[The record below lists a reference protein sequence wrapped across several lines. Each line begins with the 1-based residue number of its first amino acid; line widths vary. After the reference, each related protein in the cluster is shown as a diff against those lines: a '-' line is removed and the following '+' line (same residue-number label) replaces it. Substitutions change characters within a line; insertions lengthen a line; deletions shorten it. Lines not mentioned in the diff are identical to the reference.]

1 MQVSRL
7 MADVHSDIRGETY
20 YRALELENAGQSVL
34 KLNTGNPA
42 TFGFEMPQSVKAC
55 IKDNAEKALG
65 YCDVRG
71 MATAREAIR
80 DYHRAHGIAG
90 VQTDDVFIGN
100 GVSEIA
106 AMLTAVSL
114 NEGDEVL
121 VPMPCYSLWVNQIVM
136 VKAKPVFYRC
146 DEQAEWC
153 PDMVDM
159 RCKVTSKTRAILL
172 INPNNPTGAVYGET
186 LLGEVIELAREY
198 GLAIWSDEIYDRL
211 ILDGT
216 YTSIASLC
224 DDVPIVTMNGLSKS
238 HCLCG
243 LRCGW
248 LAISGPRDKT
258 APLNRALTTLASVR
272 LCSNA
277 LMQLIIPTA
286 LADTAYTEKMLQG
299 RLKEQRA
306 ATCRALDRIGLASY
320 VANKAAFYLFPRVE
334 FKRYGFEN
342 DKQFAAALLEEERI
356 LVVPGSGFYWDRAD
370 HFRLVMLPK
379 AAELEQAIERIG
391 TFLQVRQNG

>member
-1 MQVSRL
+1 MQVSAV
-7 MADVHSDIRGETY
+7 MTEVHSDIRGETY
-20 YRALELENAGQSVL
+20 YRALELEKTGQKIL

-42 TFGFEMPQSVKAC
+42 TFGFTMPDSVKTY
-55 IKDNAEKALG
+55 IEGHAEQALG

-71 MATAREAIR
+71 MAAAREAIR
-80 DYHRAHGIAG
+80 DYHCAHGIQD

-106 AMLTAVSL
+106 AMLTTVSL

-146 DEQAEWC
+146 DEQADWC
-153 PDMVDM
+153 PDLVDM
-159 RCKVTSKTRAILL
+159 RRKVTAKTRAVLL

-186 LLGEVIELAREY
+186 LLQEVVSLAREH

-211 ILDGT
+211 IVDGSP

-224 DDVPIVTMNGLSKS
+224 NDVPIVTMNGLSKS

-248 LAISGPRDKT
+248 LVLSGPRTET
-258 APLNRALTTLASVR
+258 APINRALATLASVR

-277 LMQLIIPTA
+277 LMQLVIPTA
-286 LADTAYTEKMLQG
+286 LADTAYTDAMIRG
-299 RLKEQRA
+299 RLSEQRA
-306 ATCRALDRIGLASY
+306 ATCRALDRIEAASY
-320 VANKAAFYLFPRVE
+320 VPNKAAFYVFPRVE
-334 FKRYGFEN
+334 FTRYGFET
-342 DKQFAAALLEEERI
+342 DKQFAAALLEEEHI
-356 LVVPGSGFYWDRAD
+356 LVVPGSGFYWNEPN

-379 AAELEQAIERIG
+379 AEELEKAVDRIG
-391 TFLQVRQNG
+391 MFLEAHNG

>member
-1 MQVSRL
+1 MQVSTV
-7 MADVHSDIRGETY
+7 MTDVHSDIRGETY
-20 YRALELENAGQSVL
+20 YRALELEKAGEKIL

-42 TFGFEMPQSVKAC
+42 TFGFTMPESVKTVLT
-55 IKDNAEKALG
+55 DRAEQALG

-71 MATAREAIR
+71 MAAAREAIR
-80 DYHRAHGIAG
+80 DYHRTRGIRDA
-90 VQTDDVFIGN
+90 QTDDVFIGN

-106 AMLTAVSL
+106 SMLTTVSL

-146 DEQAEWC
+146 DEQADWC
-153 PDMVDM
+153 PDIADM
-159 RCKVTSKTRAILL
+159 RRKVTAKTCAVLL

-186 LLGEVIELAREY
+186 LLQEVISLAREH
-198 GLAIWSDEIYDRL
+198 GLTIWSDEIYDRL
-211 ILDGT
+211 MMDGT
-216 YTSIASLC
+216 PYTSIASLC

-248 LAISGPRDKT
+248 LVLSGPRAET

-277 LMQLIIPTA
+277 LMQLVIPTA
-286 LADTAYTEKMLQG
+286 LEDAAYTEAMIQG
-299 RLKEQRA
+299 RLSEQRA
-306 ATCRALDRIGLASY
+306 ATCRALDRIEAASY
-320 VANKAAFYLFPRVE
+320 VPNKAAFYLFPRVE
-334 FKRYGFEN
+334 FTRYGFES
-342 DKQFAAALLEEERI
+342 DKQFAAALLEEEHI
-356 LVVPGSGFYWDRAD
+356 LVVPGSGFYWDQPD

-379 AAELEQAIERIG
+379 AAELERAIDRIG
-391 TFLQVRQNG
+391 AFLQTR

>member
-1 MQVSRL
+1 MVLSNV

-20 YRALELENAGQSVL
+20 YRALKLEKQGQKVL

-42 TFGFEMPQSVKAC
+42 TFGFEMPESVRRC
-55 IKDNAEKALG
+55 IEENAEKALG

-71 MATAREAIR
+71 MAPAREAIR
-80 DYHRAHGIAG
+80 DYHISRGIHGIE
-90 VQTDDVFIGN
+90 TDDVFIGN

-106 AMLTAVSL
+106 AMLTTVLL

-153 PDMVDM
+153 PDIADM
-159 RCKVTSKTRAILL
+159 RRKVTAKTRAILL
-172 INPNNPTGAVYGET
+172 INPNNPTGAVYGDT
-186 LLGEVIELAREY
+186 LLQEVIRLAREH
-198 GLAIWSDEIYDRL
+198 GLMIWSDEIYDRL
-211 ILDGT
+211 IMDGGT
-216 YTSIASLC
+216 YTSVASLC

-248 LAISGPRDKT
+248 LILSGPRAET

-277 LMQLIIPTA
+277 LMQLVIPTA
-286 LADTAYTEKMLQG
+286 LVDTAYTENMIQG
-299 RLKEQRA
+299 RLARQRT
-306 ATCRALDRIGLASY
+306 ATCQALDRIEGASY
-320 VANKAAFYLFPRVE
+320 VTNKAAFYLFPRVE
-334 FKRYGFEN
+334 LTRYGFDS
-342 DKQFAAALLEEERI
+342 DKRFAAELLEAEHI
-356 LVVPGSGFYWDRAD
+356 LIVPGSGFYWDAPD
-370 HFRLVMLPK
+370 HFRIVMLPEEG
-379 AAELEQAIERIG
+379 ELARAIDRIG
-391 TFLQVRQNG
+391 AFLQTR

>member
-1 MQVSRL
+1 MVLSSV

-20 YRALELENAGQSVL
+20 YRALELEKQGQKVL

-42 TFGFEMPQSVKAC
+42 TFGFRMPESVRRC
-55 IKDNAEKALG
+55 IEENAEKALG

-71 MATAREAIR
+71 MAAAREAIR
-80 DYHRAHGIAG
+80 DYHLGRGIHG
-90 VQTDDVFIGN
+90 VETDDVFIGN

-106 AMLTAVSL
+106 AMLTTVSL

-146 DEQAEWC
+146 DEQADWC
-153 PDMVDM
+153 PDMADM
-159 RCKVTSKTRAILL
+159 RRRVTAKTRAILL
-172 INPNNPTGAVYGET
+172 INPNNPTGAVYGDT
-186 LLGEVIELAREY
+186 LLHEVIQLAREHS
-198 GLAIWSDEIYDRL
+198 LMIWSDEIYDRL
-211 ILDGT
+211 IVDGT

-224 DDVPIVTMNGLSKS
+224 DDVPIITMNGLSKS

-248 LAISGPRDKT
+248 LVLSGPRAET
-258 APLNRALTTLASVR
+258 APINRALTTLASVR

-277 LMQLIIPTA
+277 LMQLIVPTA
-286 LADTAYTEKMLQG
+286 LADTAYTNAMLHG
-299 RLKEQRA
+299 RLASQRE
-306 ATCRALDRIGLASY
+306 ATCKAFDRIEGASY

-334 FKRYGFEN
+334 LTRYGFDS
-342 DKQFAAALLEEERI
+342 DKQFAAALLEKEHI
-356 LVVPGSGFYWDRAD
+356 LIVPGSGFYWDKPD
-370 HFRLVMLPK
+370 HFRIVMLPE
-379 AAELEQAIERIG
+379 AEELAHAIDRIG
-391 TFLQVRQNG
+391 AFLQTR

>member
-1 MQVSRL
+1 MVLSSV
-7 MADVHSDIRGETY
+7 MVDVHSDIRGETY
-20 YRALELENAGQSVL
+20 YRALELEKQGQKVL

-42 TFGFEMPQSVKAC
+42 TFGFKMPESVKRC
-55 IKDNAEKALG
+55 IEENAEKALG

-71 MATAREAIR
+71 MVAAREAIR
-80 DYHRAHGIAG
+80 DYHLGRGIQG
-90 VQTDDVFIGN
+90 VETDDVFIGN

-106 AMLTAVSL
+106 AMLTTVSL

-146 DEQAEWC
+146 DEQADWC
-153 PDMVDM
+153 PDMADM
-159 RCKVTSKTRAILL
+159 RRKITSKTRAILL
-172 INPNNPTGAVYGET
+172 INPNNPTGAVYGDT
-186 LLGEVIELAREY
+186 LLRDVIQLAREH
-198 GLAIWSDEIYDRL
+198 GLMIWSDEIYDRL
-211 ILDGT
+211 IVDGT

-248 LAISGPRDKT
+248 LVLSGPRAET
-258 APLNRALTTLASVR
+258 APINRALTTLASVR

-277 LMQLIIPTA
+277 LMQLVIPTA
-286 LADTAYTEKMLQG
+286 LADTAYTDAMLHG
-299 RLKEQRA
+299 RLASQRE
-306 ATCRALDRIGLASY
+306 ATCKAFDRIEGASY

-334 FKRYGFEN
+334 FARYGFDS
-342 DKQFAAALLEEERI
+342 DKQFAATLLEKEHI
-356 LVVPGSGFYWDRAD
+356 LIVPGSGFYWDQPD
-370 HFRLVMLPK
+370 HFRIVMLPE
-379 AAELEQAIERIG
+379 AGELAHAIDRIG
-391 TFLQVRQNG
+391 AFLQTR

>member
-1 MQVSRL
+1 MQASKV

-20 YRALELENAGQSVL
+20 YRALELEKAGQKVL

-42 TFGFEMPQSVKAC
+42 TFGFEMPESVRRC
-55 IKDNAEKALG
+55 IEENAEKALG

-71 MATAREAIR
+71 MVAAREAIR

-106 AMLTAVSL
+106 AMLTTVSL

-121 VPMPCYSLWVNQIVM
+121 IPMPCYSLWVNQIVM

-146 DEQAEWC
+146 DEKAEWC
-153 PDMVDM
+153 PDIADM
-159 RCKVTSKTRAILL
+159 RRKVTARTRAVLL

-186 LLGEVIELAREY
+186 LLQEVIGLAREY

-211 ILDGT
+211 MIEGAP

-224 DDVPIVTMNGLSKS
+224 DDVPMVTMNGLSKS

-248 LAISGPRDKT
+248 LVLSGPCDQT
-258 APLNRALTTLASVR
+258 TPLNRALTTLASVR

-277 LMQLIIPTA
+277 LMQLVIPTA
-286 LADTAYTEKMLQG
+286 LADTAYTENMIHG
-299 RLKEQRA
+299 RLQQQRV
-306 ATCRALDRIGLASY
+306 ATCRAFDRIEAASY

-334 FKRYGFEN
+334 FKEYGFES
-342 DKQFAAALLEEERI
+342 DKQFAAALLEEEHI
-356 LVVPGSGFYWDRAD
+356 LIVPGSGFYWDRPD
-370 HFRLVMLPK
+370 HFRIVMLPE
-379 AAELEQAIERIG
+379 AAELVHAIDRIG
-391 TFLQVRQNG
+391 SFLQTR